1 MLKPI
6 LRLLALF
13 ALAMALITAVLDI
26 TRSIADSTL
35 VMTPLGL
42 DWFNLSSTSLN
53 TAQAA
58 VKNYVHPFLWD
69 PVIQTILLAPSW
81 FVFSALW
88 LVLTLLGRNRKSRWE
103 GRYSR

>member
-1 MLKPI
+1 MLKPV
-6 LRLLALF
+6 LRILALF

-35 VMTPLGL
+35 VLTPLGL
-42 DWFNLSSTSLN
+42 DWFNLSPASLQ
-53 TAQAA
+53 TASVTIQG
-58 VKNYVHPFLWD
+58 YVHPFLWD

-81 FVFSALW
+81 FVFSVLW
-88 LVLTLLGRNRKSRWE
+88 LILTLLGRNRKSRWE